1 MLKLCLNILLCMRTN
16 INNIVIIVVMVIVSL
31 IVIIAIVM
39 NMGMVIVMV
48 INMGIKRIYK
58 LIHYRIGKIDNSI
71 VCSKTT
77 TKNKQITNNIIN
89 KINQITISLIV
100 IVIVI
105 ECHH

>member
-1 MLKLCLNILLCMRTN
+1 
-16 INNIVIIVVMVIVSL
+16 
-31 IVIIAIVM
+31 M